1 MADWKHGNVGAV
13 VAQDLGSI
21 PFVTLSG
28 CVGFTTLN
36 GTMKPKVLPIL
47 LILLSAALC
56 LGRTGSDDDTAH
68 AIMGALRLQESM
80 SDPGSLQ
87 ISSAIVTNK
96 GVCIEYRRRNGGL
109 GSGFAVYKTD
119 KDFIWV
125 DNSWLWDQVCVA
137 GKYGQRR
144 VGKDVTDAV
153 SAAIE
158 RKQAAAPAVQLVV
171 PAARVDTIALPTKVP
186 AAQVVPVSVAPVQD
200 EGPSHRARSAGLP
213 QPRSAQSQLSLPLSF
228 RARRPRRSRPH
239 LKRIP
244 WLCQLNSRTDRGRP
258 VAVVVA
264 PVSAV
269 PAAKGQPKVAA
280 VAAQA
285 SVPSASSYAVSS
297 APVASVE
304 LGTIR
309 GVTIVDNGGALEKKG
324 PPPPPESLGDA
335 ARRLRQSKQK

>member
-1 MADWKHGNVGAV
+1 
-13 VAQDLGSI
+13 
-21 PFVTLSG
+21 
-28 CVGFTTLN
+28 
-36 GTMKPKVLPIL
+36 MKPKVLPIL
-47 LILLSAALC
+47 LMLLSAALC
-56 LGRTGSDDDTAH
+56 FGRTGSDDDTAH
-68 AIMGALRLQESM
+68 AIKGALRLQESM
-80 SDPGSLQ
+80 RDPGSLQ

-96 GVCIEYRRRNGGL
+96 GVCIEYRRRNGGF

-158 RKQAAAPAVQLVV
+158 GKQAAAPAVPVVV
-171 PAARVDTIALPTKVP
+171 PAARVETIALPAKIP
-186 AAQVVPVSVAPVQD
+186 AAPVVPVSVAPVQAVR
-200 EGPSHRARSAGLP
+200 PAHRAGSAGTSATP
-213 QPRSAQSQLSLPLSF
+213 Q
-228 RARRPRRSRPH
+228 RPVAVVAPAVVSRPPAAT
-239 LKRIP
+239 IP
-244 WLCQLNSRTDRGRP
+244 AAPQANPVVVPVETPAPTAERP

>member
-1 MADWKHGNVGAV
+1 
-13 VAQDLGSI
+13 
-21 PFVTLSG
+21 
-28 CVGFTTLN
+28 
-36 GTMKPKVLPIL
+36 MKFKVLPIL
-47 LILLSAALC
+47 LMLLSAALC

-68 AIMGALRLQESM
+68 AIKGALRLQESM
-80 SDPGSLQ
+80 RDPGSLQ

-109 GSGFAVYKTD
+109 SSGFAVYKTD

-158 RKQAAAPAVQLVV
+158 GKQAAAPAVPVVV
-171 PAARVDTIALPTKVP
+171 PAARVETIALPAKVP
-186 AAQVVPVSVAPVQD
+186 AAPLVPVSVAPVQAVR
-200 EGPSHRARSAGLP
+200 PAHRAGSAGTSATP
-213 QPRSAQSQLSLPLSF
+213 QGPVAVVAP
-228 RARRPRRSRPH
+228 AVVSRP
-239 LKRIP
+239 P
-244 WLCQLNSRTDRGRP
+244 AATVPQANNVVVPVETPAPTAARP
-258 VAVVVA
+258 VAVAVA

-280 VAAQA
+280 VAARA
-285 SVPSASSYAVSS
+285 SVPSASSYTVTS

-335 ARRLRQSKQK
+335 ARRLKQSKQK

>member
-1 MADWKHGNVGAV
+1 M
-13 VAQDLGSI
+13 
-21 PFVTLSG
+21 
-28 CVGFTTLN
+28 
-36 GTMKPKVLPIL
+36 
-47 LILLSAALC
+47 
-56 LGRTGSDDDTAH
+56 R
-68 AIMGALRLQESM
+68 
-80 SDPGSLQ
+80 DPGSLQ

-96 GVCIEYRRRNGGL
+96 GVCIEYRRRNGGF

-158 RKQAAAPAVQLVV
+158 GKQAAAPAVPVVV
-171 PAARVDTIALPTKVP
+171 PAARVETIALPAKVP
-186 AAQVVPVSVAPVQD
+186 AAPVVPVSVAPVQAVH
-200 EGPSHRARSAGLP
+200 PAHRAGSAGTSATPQGPVAVVAPAVVSRLP
-213 QPRSAQSQLSLPLSF
+213 AATVPQANNVVVPVGTPAPT
-228 RARRPRRSRPH
+228 AE
-239 LKRIP
+239 
-244 WLCQLNSRTDRGRP
+244 RP
-258 VAVVVA
+258 VAVAVA

-285 SVPSASSYAVSS
+285 SVPSASSYAVLS

>member
-1 MADWKHGNVGAV
+1 
-13 VAQDLGSI
+13 
-21 PFVTLSG
+21 
-28 CVGFTTLN
+28 
-36 GTMKPKVLPIL
+36 MKPKVLPIL
-47 LILLSAALC
+47 LMLLSAALC

-68 AIMGALRLQESM
+68 AIKGALRLQESM
-80 SDPGSLQ
+80 RDPGSLQ

-119 KDFIWV
+119 KDLIWV

-158 RKQAAAPAVQLVV
+158 EKQAAAPPVPLVV
-171 PAARVDTIALPTKVP
+171 PAARVETIALPAKAP
-186 AAQVVPVSVAPVQD
+186 AARVAPVSVAPVQ
-200 EGPSHRARSAGLP
+200 GVRPALRAGSAGTSATARSTA
-213 QPRSAQSQLSLPLSF
+213 
-228 RARRPRRSRPH
+228 
-239 LKRIP
+239 
-244 WLCQLNSRTDRGRP
+244 
-258 VAVVVA
+258 AVVAPALVAHPPAATVPAALQANPVVLPVETTVPTGARAVRGAVA
-264 PVSAV
+264 PVSRVVAPQAQPQLA
-269 PAAKGQPKVAA
+269 PAAAH
-280 VAAQA
+280 A
-285 SVPSASSYAVSS
+285 SVRSASSYAVSS

-309 GVTIVDNGGALEKKG
+309 GVTIVDNGGALEKKS

>member
-1 MADWKHGNVGAV
+1 
-13 VAQDLGSI
+13 
-21 PFVTLSG
+21 
-28 CVGFTTLN
+28 
-36 GTMKPKVLPIL
+36 MKPKVLPIL
-47 LILLSAALC
+47 LMLLSAALC

-68 AIMGALRLQESM
+68 AIKGALRLQESM
-80 SDPGSLQ
+80 RDPGSLQ

-119 KDFIWV
+119 KELIWV

-158 RKQAAAPAVQLVV
+158 GKQAAAPAAPVVV
-171 PAARVDTIALPTKVP
+171 PAARVETIALPAKVP
-186 AAQVVPVSVAPVQD
+186 AAPAVPVSVAPV
-200 EGPSHRARSAGLP
+200 EAVRPAHRAGSAGTSATP
-213 QPRSAQSQLSLPLSF
+213 QGPVAVVAPAF
-228 RARRPRRSRPH
+228 VSRP
-239 LKRIP
+239 P
-244 WLCQLNSRTDRGRP
+244 AATVPQANNVVVPVETPTPTAARP
-258 VAVVVA
+258 VAVAVA

-280 VAAQA
+280 VAARA
-285 SVPSASSYAVSS
+285 SVPSASSYTVSS

-309 GVTIVDNGGALEKKG
+309 GVTIVDNSGALERKS

-335 ARRLRQSKQK
+335 ARRLKQSKQK

>member
-1 MADWKHGNVGAV
+1 M
-13 VAQDLGSI
+13 
-21 PFVTLSG
+21 
-28 CVGFTTLN
+28 
-36 GTMKPKVLPIL
+36 
-47 LILLSAALC
+47 
-56 LGRTGSDDDTAH
+56 R
-68 AIMGALRLQESM
+68 
-80 SDPGSLQ
+80 DPGSLQ

-171 PAARVDTIALPTKVP
+171 PAARVDTIALPAKVP
-186 AAQVVPVSVAPVQD
+186 AAQVIPVSVAPVQD
-200 EGPSHRARSAGLP
+200 EGASLRARSAGASATAQGTVAVVAPALVAHPPAATARAAP
-213 QPRSAQSQLSLPLSF
+213 QANPMAVSVETPAPD
-228 RARRPRRSRPH
+228 AE
-239 LKRIP
+239 
-244 WLCQLNSRTDRGRP
+244 RP
-258 VAVVVA
+258 VAVAVA

-269 PAAKGQPKVAA
+269 AAPHAQPKLAS

-309 GVTIVDNGGALEKKG
+309 GVTIVDNGGALERKG
-324 PPPPPESLGDA
+324 PPPPPESLGDV